1 MRVVMKGQVFAGAS
15 KTSRSLL
22 SPLERRLAAAVVPR
36 IPRPIETYHLTLLTL
51 VWCGGIVLFGWFA
64 AGDRRWLWA
73 TSGMIALHYFTDFF
87 DGKLGKHRGT
97 GLVTW
102 GFYLDHVFDYV
113 FLCAVAIGY
122 AFILPARSHLH
133 LLLVLAVYGGF
144 MVNSFLAFAAT
155 ERFEISQAKLGPTE
169 FRIALIVINALLV
182 SYGTR
187 AMEAALPWVA
197 AGALVAL
204 CGIVFATQRRLWA
217 QDMENRKGV

>member
-1 MRVVMKGQVFAGAS
+1 MTDQTFPGAT

-36 IPRPIETYHLTLLTL
+36 IPRAIETYHLTLLTL
-51 VWCGGIVLFGWFA
+51 VWCGGIVLFGHLA
-64 AGDRRWLWA
+64 AEDLRWLWA
-73 TSGMIALHYFTDFF
+73 SSGMIVLHYFTDFF
-87 DGKLGKHRGT
+87 DGKVGKHRGT

-122 AFILPARSHLH
+122 ALILPERAHLN

-155 ERFEISQAKLGPTE
+155 DRFEISHVKLGPTE
-169 FRIALIVINALLV
+169 FRIALIVINALV
-182 SYGTR
+182 VRYGTR
-187 AMEAALPWVA
+187 GLEQALPYVA

-204 CGIVFATQRRLWA
+204 GMLVGVTQRRLWR
-217 QDMENRKGV
+217 QDLAHKAARVKSG